1 VESVTRELDDLRHG
15 TLDVLVLKALS
26 AEPMHGYAIAKWV
39 GERASGDLS
48 ITDPA
53 LYKALHRLEAEGAV
67 SAEWGL
73 SDNHRRATYYAL
85 TARGRQTLR
94 SELAAWRRYSRAV
107 NAVLETT

>member
-1 VESVTRELDDLRHG
+1 MTRDFSDLRHG
-15 TLDVLVLKALS
+15 TLDILVLKALS

-39 GERASGDLS
+39 GEKATGELT

-73 SDNHRRATYYAL
+73 SENNRRAKYYAL

-94 SELAAWRRYSRAV
+94 SEIAAWRQYSRAV
-107 NAVLETT
+107 NAVLGTT